1 MMISSERAQNVIVS
15 FVIIAAV
22 VSSVLLISNG
32 QYYSGS
38 YLLAGRM
45 EVSLEE
51 LVVSDIDPENASIY
65 PVISMTFNFH
75 TDSPIEGDVRL
86 TYIEAALW
94 LNNDRLSYT
103 VFNGYLNND
112 ATRVLHPGYDR
123 NFTLAT
129 RLNSNTDRNSVF
141 DADGND
147 TWNWYI
153 RFGYSFITFNEARSS
168 VTRTL
173 YFNWTATT
181 II

>member
-1 MMISSERAQNVIVS
+1 MISSERAQNVIVT

-22 VSSVLLISNG
+22 VSSVLLVGNG

-38 YLLAGRM
+38 YILAGRM
-45 EVSLEE
+45 EVALEE
-51 LVVSDIDPENASIY
+51 LVVRDIDPGNSSIY
-65 PVISMTFNFH
+65 PGISLTFNFR

-86 TYIEAALW
+86 TYIDAILW
-94 LNNDRLSYT
+94 LNDDRLSYT
-103 VFNGYLNND
+103 VFNRYLNND

-129 RLNSNTDRNSVF
+129 RLNSNTDRDTVL
-141 DADGND
+141 DADGTD

-153 RFGYSFITFNEARSS
+153 RLRYSFITFNEARSS
-168 VTRTL
+168 VMRSL
-173 YFNWTATT
+173 YYNWTATT